1 VRRYYSSFSY
11 RAGSW
16 TKPRRVVA
24 KVEWH
29 RGELYPRIG
38 FVVTNLVRPAERIVA
53 FYNHRGT
60 CEQYINEGKGAI
72 KVDAAVMPILCR
84 QRGSPSAPC
93 PGLQRMA
100 RPICKLRFTGMSDQ
114 SAPTYP
120 VSRRRPGQDG
130 DPRIPVLITS
140 AASSAM

>member
-1 VRRYYSSFSY
+1 MDKAAPCGGKGRVAPGRALSADRLRRY
-11 RAGSW
+11 
-16 TKPRRVVA
+16 
-24 KVEWH
+24 H
-29 RGELYPRIG
+29 
-38 FVVTNLVRPAERIVA
+38 LVRPAERIVA

>member
-1 VRRYYSSFSY
+1 M
-11 RAGSW
+11 
-16 TKPRRVVA
+16 VA

-100 RPICKLRFTGMSDQ
+100 RPICKLRFTGMSDCRPRSTQ
-114 SAPTYP
+114 PCAGTGERSADGH
-120 VSRRRPGQDG
+120 PGG
-130 DPRIPVLITS
+130 S
-140 AASSAM
+140 